1 MSAPN
6 RKGTGLGDGLGIWLA
21 IGAAVVI
28 GGGSWASA
36 HLGSWM
42 AGLAS
47 PPAHPIDLV
56 AGLAKGRV
64 PWPVQSTIVACVL
77 LGVLI
82 ALTVTVLVV
91 RSRTAHKRTRVDK
104 AAVHM
109 GRGKDLDHLGTK
121 GATATAVRLGVENS
135 TGVRLGRSVAGKR
148 PLWASWEDMLIL
160 IAGPRTMKT
169 TSYAVPAILDA
180 PGAVIATSNKRD
192 IVDVTR
198 PIRSEAG
205 AVWVFDPQSVAE
217 EEPTWWWN
225 PLSYVKNEA
234 TAGNLAQHFA
244 NGSREPGT
252 KPDAYFDPA
261 GQNLLKAFLLAASL
275 DSAPVTQVYTWLTRP
290 HDEAPA
296 ELLKTAGY
304 DLLSDMVMGHI
315 REPEKQRA
323 GVYGTARQM
332 VSCLTDRDV
341 SQWVTPQRDTTV
353 DTDPRP
359 QFVPED
365 FVRGKGTLYSLSREG
380 VGTAGPLVTALTV
393 AVVEAAEKYATSQ
406 PGGRLATPL
415 LGILDEAANVC
426 RWKALPDQY
435 SHYGSRGIILMT
447 ILQSWSQ
454 GVEVWSLE
462 GMRKLWSASNV
473 KIYGGGVSEVGYLDE
488 LSRLIGQYS
497 YINVSR
503 SHSKHGSS
511 SSRQENKDE
520 ILSVADL
527 TALPRFRAILLASGA
542 PATMI
547 EIIPWMNGPHAQKV
561 KDSLATQAKI
571 DREPVAVAAHN
582 PWIDGDRA

>member
-1 MSAPN
+1 M
-6 RKGTGLGDGLGIWLA
+6 T
-21 IGAAVVI
+21 
-28 GGGSWASA
+28 
-36 HLGSWM
+36 
-42 AGLAS
+42 
-47 PPAHPIDLV
+47 
-56 AGLAKGRV
+56 
-64 PWPVQSTIVACVL
+64 
-77 LGVLI
+77 
-82 ALTVTVLVV
+82 
-91 RSRTAHKRTRVDK
+91 RTARRRTRVDK
-104 AAVHM
+104 AAAHM
-109 GRGKDLDHLGTK
+109 GRGRDLDHLSTK
-121 GATATAVRLGVENS
+121 GATATAVRLGVKDS
-135 TGVRLGRSVAGKR
+135 AGVRLGRTVAGKR

-198 PIRSEAG
+198 PVRSETG
-205 AVWVFDPQSVAE
+205 DVWVFDPQAVAE
-217 EEPTWWWN
+217 EQPGWWWN
-225 PLSYVKNEA
+225 PLTYVKNEA

-244 NGSREPGT
+244 AGSREPGT

-261 GQNLLKAFLLAASL
+261 GQNLLKALLLAAAL
-275 DSAPVTQVYTWLTRP
+275 HSAPITQVYTWLTRP

-296 ELLKTAGY
+296 DILRAAGY
-304 DLLSDMVMGHI
+304 DLLADMVIGHI

-332 VSCLTDRDV
+332 VSCLTDREV
-341 SQWVTPQRDTTV
+341 SQWVTPLKDRTV
-353 DTDPRP
+353 QTDPRP
-359 QFVPED
+359 QFVPEE

-380 VGTAGPLVTALTV
+380 TGTAGPLVTALTV
-393 AVVEAAEKYATSQ
+393 AVVEAAEKYATTQ
-406 PGGRLATPL
+406 PGGRLETPL

-503 SHSKHGSS
+503 SHSRHGSS
-511 SSRQENKDE
+511 SSRQESKDE

-547 EIIPWMNGPHAQKV
+547 ETIPWMNGPHAQKV
-561 KDSLATQAKI
+561 KDSLAPKQDA
-571 DREPVAVAAHN
+571 REEPVAVPAHN
-582 PWIDGDRA
+582 PWTDGDKA

>member
-21 IGAAVVI
+21 IGAAVVM
-28 GGGSWASA
+28 GGGSWVSA

-77 LGVLI
+77 LGILI

-205 AVWVFDPQSVAE
+205 DVWVFDPQAVAE
-217 EEPTWWWN
+217 EDPTWWWN
-225 PLSYVKNEA
+225 PLSYVRNEA
-234 TAGNLAQHFA
+234 TAGTMAQHFA
-244 NGSREPGT
+244 AGSREPGT

-275 DSAPVTQVYTWLTRP
+275 DAAPVTQVYTWLTRP

-296 ELLKTAGY
+296 DILRTTGY

-341 SQWVTPQRDTTV
+341 SQWVTPMSGTTV
-353 DTDPRP
+353 ETDPRP
-359 QFVPED
+359 QFVPEE
-365 FVRGKGTLYSLSREG
+365 FVGSKGTLYSLSREG
-380 VGTAGPLVTALTV
+380 AGTAGPLVTALTV

-454 GVEVWSLE
+454 GVEVWNLE

-503 SHSKHGSS
+503 SHSKHGST
-511 SSRQENKDE
+511 SSRQESKDE

-527 TALPRFRAILLASGA
+527 AALPRFRAILLASGA

-547 EIIPWMNGPHAQKV
+547 ETIPWMNGPHAQKV
-561 KDSLATQAKI
+561 KDSLGALEQQPL
-571 DREPVAVAAHN
+571 DLVAVPARN
-582 PWIDGDRA
+582 PWTDGDTA

>member
-28 GGGSWASA
+28 GGGSWVSA

-56 AGLAKGRV
+56 AGLVKGRV

-77 LGVLI
+77 LGILI
-82 ALTVTVLVV
+82 ALMVTVLVV
-91 RSRTAHKRTRVDK
+91 RTRTAHKRTRVDK

-198 PIRSEAG
+198 PIRAKAG
-205 AVWVFDPQSVAE
+205 AVWVFDPQAVAE
-217 EEPTWWWN
+217 EEPSWWWN

-296 ELLKTAGY
+296 ELLRTAGY

-332 VSCLTDRDV
+332 VSCLTDREV
-341 SQWVTPQRDTTV
+341 SQWVTPARDTTAA
-353 DTDPRP
+353 TDPRP

-503 SHSKHGSS
+503 SHSKTGSS

-547 EIIPWMNGPHAQKV
+547 ETIPWMNGPHAQKV

-571 DREPVAVAAHN
+571 EREPVAAAAHN

>member
-6 RKGTGLGDGLGIWLA
+6 RKGTGLGDALGIWLA

-28 GGGSWASA
+28 GGGSWVAA
-36 HLGSWM
+36 HLGSRM

-64 PWPVQSTIVACVL
+64 PWPAQSTIVACVL

-198 PIRSEAG
+198 PIRSESG
-205 AVWVFDPQSVAE
+205 DVWVFDPQAVAE
-217 EEPTWWWN
+217 EDPNWWWN

-244 NGSREPGT
+244 AGSREPGT

-296 ELLKTAGY
+296 ELLRTAGY

-332 VSCLTDRDV
+332 VSCLTDREV
-341 SQWVTPQRDTTV
+341 SQWVTPARGTTV

-503 SHSKHGSS
+503 SHSKTGSS

-547 EIIPWMNGPHAQKV
+547 ETIPWMNGPHAQKV
-561 KDSLATQAKI
+561 KDSLATKETVEC
-571 DREPVAVAAHN
+571 EPAAVAAHN
-582 PWIDGDRA
+582 PWTGGGKA

>member
-21 IGAAVVI
+21 IGAAVVF
-28 GGGSWASA
+28 GGGSWVSA
-36 HLGSWM
+36 HLGSWL
-42 AGLAS
+42 AGIAA

-64 PWPVQSTIVACVL
+64 PWPVQSTAVACVL
-77 LGVLI
+77 SGVLI
-82 ALTVTVLVV
+82 ALAVAVLVV
-91 RSRTAHKRTRVDK
+91 RSRTAHTRTRVDK

-121 GATATAVRLGVENS
+121 GATATAVRLGVEDS

-148 PLWASWEDMLIL
+148 HLWASWEDMLIL

-205 AVWVFDPQSVAE
+205 QVWVFDPQAVAE
-217 EEPTWWWN
+217 EQPTWWWN
-225 PLSYVKNEA
+225 PLSYVTNEA

-261 GQNLLKAFLLAASL
+261 GQNLLKALLLAASL
-275 DSAPVTQVYTWLTRP
+275 NSTPITQVYTWLTRP

-296 ELLKTAGY
+296 ELLRAAGY
-304 DLLSDMVMGHI
+304 DLLADMVLGHI

-341 SQWVTPQRDTTV
+341 SQWVTPLRDTTV
-353 DTDPRP
+353 ATDPRP
-359 QFVPED
+359 QFVPEE
-365 FVRGKGTLYSLSREG
+365 FVRGRGTLYSLSREG

-503 SHSKHGSS
+503 SHSKAGSS
-511 SSRQENKDE
+511 SSRQESKDE

-547 EIIPWMNGPHAQKV
+547 ETIPWMNGPHAQKV
-561 KDSLATQAKI
+561 KDSLAAQEKVE
-571 DREPVAVAAHN
+571 REPVVVPARN
-582 PWIDGDRA
+582 PWTDGDKE

>member
-21 IGAAVVI
+21 IGAAAVI
-28 GGGSWASA
+28 GGGAWVSA
-36 HLGSWM
+36 HLGSSM

-64 PWPVQSTIVACVL
+64 PWPVQSTIVACMF
-77 LGVLI
+77 LGILI

-205 AVWVFDPQSVAE
+205 EVWVFDPQSVAE
-217 EEPTWWWN
+217 EQPGWWWN
-225 PLSYVKNEA
+225 PLTYVKNEA
-234 TAGNLAQHFA
+234 TAGNMAQHFA

-296 ELLKTAGY
+296 ELLRAAGY

-332 VSCLTDRDV
+332 VSCLTDREV
-341 SQWVTPQRDTTV
+341 SQWVTPLRDRTV

-359 QFVPED
+359 QFIPEE

-503 SHSKHGSS
+503 SHSRTGSS

-547 EIIPWMNGPHAQKV
+547 ETIPWMNGPHSQKV
-561 KDSLATQAKI
+561 RDSLATKETVE
-571 DREPVAVAAHN
+571 REPVAVAAHN
-582 PWIDGDRA
+582 PWTDGDRG

>member
-28 GGGSWASA
+28 GGGSWVSA

-205 AVWVFDPQSVAE
+205 AVWVFDPQAVAE
-217 EEPTWWWN
+217 EAPTWWWN

-275 DSAPVTQVYTWLTRP
+275 GLGPGHTGLHLADP
-290 HDEAPA
+290 PA
-296 ELLKTAGY
+296 RRGPRRTA
-304 DLLSDMVMGHI
+304 
-315 REPEKQRA
+315 E
-323 GVYGTARQM
+323 
-332 VSCLTDRDV
+332 DRRV
-341 SQWVTPQRDTTV
+341 
-353 DTDPRP
+353 
-359 QFVPED
+359 
-365 FVRGKGTLYSLSREG
+365 
-380 VGTAGPLVTALTV
+380 
-393 AVVEAAEKYATSQ
+393 
-406 PGGRLATPL
+406 
-415 LGILDEAANVC
+415 
-426 RWKALPDQY
+426 
-435 SHYGSRGIILMT
+435 
-447 ILQSWSQ
+447 
-454 GVEVWSLE
+454 
-462 GMRKLWSASNV
+462 
-473 KIYGGGVSEVGYLDE
+473 
-488 LSRLIGQYS
+488 
-497 YINVSR
+497 
-503 SHSKHGSS
+503 
-511 SSRQENKDE
+511 
-520 ILSVADL
+520 
-527 TALPRFRAILLASGA
+527 
-542 PATMI
+542 
-547 EIIPWMNGPHAQKV
+547 
-561 KDSLATQAKI
+561 
-571 DREPVAVAAHN
+571 
-582 PWIDGDRA
+582 

>member
-6 RKGTGLGDGLGIWLA
+6 RKGTGLGDALGIWLA

-28 GGGSWASA
+28 GGGSWVSA

-82 ALTVTVLVV
+82 SLTVTVLVV

-198 PIRSEAG
+198 PIRTEAG
-205 AVWVFDPQSVAE
+205 AVWVFDPQAVAE

-290 HDEAPA
+290 HDDAPA
-296 ELLKTAGY
+296 ELLRTAGY
-304 DLLSDMVMGHI
+304 DLLSDMVIGHI

-332 VSCLTDRDV
+332 VSCLTDREV
-341 SQWVTPQRDTTV
+341 SQWVTPLRDTTV

-365 FVRGKGTLYSLSREG
+365 FVRGNGTLYSLSREG

-503 SHSKHGSS
+503 SHSKTGSS

-527 TALPRFRAILLASGA
+527 TALPRFRAILLTSGA

-547 EIIPWMNGPHAQKV
+547 ETIPWMNGPHAQKV
-561 KDSLATQAKI
+561 KDSLATEVNV
-571 DREPVAVAAHN
+571 DGEPVTVAAHN
-582 PWIDGDRA
+582 PWTDGDTA

>member
-28 GGGSWASA
+28 GGGSWVSA

>member
-6 RKGTGLGDGLGIWLA
+6 RKGTGLADGLGIWLA

-28 GGGSWASA
+28 GGGSWVSA

-82 ALTVTVLVV
+82 SLTVTVLVV

-198 PIRSEAG
+198 PIRTEAG
-205 AVWVFDPQSVAE
+205 AVWVFDPQAVAE

-275 DSAPVTQVYTWLTRP
+275 GSAPVTQVYTWLTRP

-296 ELLKTAGY
+296 ELLRTAGY
-304 DLLSDMVMGHI
+304 DLLADMVMGHI

-332 VSCLTDRDV
+332 VSCLTDREV
-341 SQWVTPQRDTTV
+341 SQWVTPLRDTTV
-353 DTDPRP
+353 ATDPRP

-365 FVRGKGTLYSLSREG
+365 FVRGSGTLYSLSREG

-503 SHSKHGSS
+503 SHSKTGSS

-547 EIIPWMNGPHAQKV
+547 ETIPWMNGPHAQKV
-561 KDSLATQAKI
+561 KDSLAAPKQQPQQ
-571 DREPVAVAAHN
+571 PVTVPAHN
-582 PWIDGDRA
+582 PWTDGAGQ

>member
-6 RKGTGLGDGLGIWLA
+6 RKGTGLGDALGIWLA

-28 GGGSWASA
+28 GGGAWVSA

-56 AGLAKGRV
+56 AGLVKGRV

-77 LGVLI
+77 LGILI

-121 GATATAVRLGVENS
+121 GATATAVRLGVANS

-198 PIRSEAG
+198 PVRSEAG
-205 AVWVFDPQSVAE
+205 AVWVFDPQAVAE
-217 EEPTWWWN
+217 EDPTWWWN
-225 PLSYVKNEA
+225 PISYVKNEA
-234 TAGNLAQHFA
+234 TAGNMAQHFA

-296 ELLKTAGY
+296 ELLRTAGY

-332 VSCLTDRDV
+332 VSCLTDREV
-341 SQWVTPQRDTTV
+341 SQWVTPARDTTV
-353 DTDPRP
+353 HTDPRR

-503 SHSKHGSS
+503 SHSKAGSS

-547 EIIPWMNGPHAQKV
+547 ETIPWMTGPHAQKV
-561 KDSLATQAKI
+561 KDSLATTARIASK
-571 DREPVAVAAHN
+571 PVAVPAHN
-582 PWIDGDRA
+582 PWTDSGTA

>member
-6 RKGTGLGDGLGIWLA
+6 RKGTGMGDGLGIWLS

-28 GGGSWASA
+28 GGGAWVSA

-47 PPAHPIDLV
+47 APAHPIDLV

-77 LGVLI
+77 LGILI

-91 RSRTAHKRTRVDK
+91 RARTAHQRTRVDK

-198 PIRSEAG
+198 PVRAEAG
-205 AVWVFDPQSVAE
+205 AVWVFDPQAVAE
-217 EEPTWWWN
+217 EDPAWWWN

-275 DSAPVTQVYTWLTRP
+275 GSAPVTQVYTWLTRP

-296 ELLKTAGY
+296 ELLRTAGY
-304 DLLSDMVMGHI
+304 DLLSDMIRGHI

-332 VSCLTDRDV
+332 VSCLTDREV
-341 SQWVTPQRDTTV
+341 SQWVTPARDTTV
-353 DTDPRP
+353 ATDPRP

-365 FVRGKGTLYSLSREG
+365 FVRGNGTLYSLSREG

-462 GMRKLWSASNV
+462 GMRKLWSAANV

-503 SHSKHGSS
+503 SHSKTGSS

-547 EIIPWMNGPHAQKV
+547 ETIPWMNGPHAQKV
-561 KDSLATQAKI
+561 KDSLTDREKV
-571 DREPVAVAAHN
+571 DREPVAVPAHN
-582 PWIDGDRA
+582 PWTNTA

>member
-6 RKGTGLGDGLGIWLA
+6 RKGTGTGDGVGIWLA
-21 IGAAVVI
+21 IGAALVL
-28 GGGSWASA
+28 GGGVWVSA
-36 HLGSWM
+36 RLGSWWAGIAAPPSQPIVLI
-42 AGLAS
+42 AGL
-47 PPAHPIDLV
+47 V
-56 AGLAKGRV
+56 KGRV
-64 PWPVQSTIVACVL
+64 PWPVQSTIVGCML
-77 LGVLI
+77 LGVLV
-82 ALTVTVLVV
+82 ALAVAVLVV
-91 RSRTAHKRTRVDK
+91 RSRSARKLTRVDK

-109 GRGKDLDHLGTK
+109 GRGKDLNHLSTK

-135 TGVRLGRSVAGKR
+135 PGVRLGRSVAGKR

-192 IVDVTR
+192 IVDITR
-198 PIRSEAG
+198 PIRAQAG
-205 AVWVFDPQSVAE
+205 AVWVFDPQAVAE
-217 EEPTWWWN
+217 EDPTWWWN

-234 TAGNLAQHFA
+234 TAANMAQHFA

-275 DSAPVTQVYTWLTRP
+275 NSAPITQVYIWLTRP
-290 HDEAPA
+290 HDETPA
-296 ELLKTAGY
+296 ELLKAAGF
-304 DLLSDMVMGHI
+304 DLLADMVMGHI

-341 SQWVTPQRDTTV
+341 SQWVTPLRNTTV

-406 PGGRLATPL
+406 PGGRLVTPL

-462 GMRKLWSASNV
+462 GMRKLWSASNM

-503 SHSKHGSS
+503 SHSRQGSS

-542 PATMI
+542 PAILI
-547 EIIPWMNGPHAQKV
+547 ETIPWMNGPHAQKV
-561 KDSLATQAKI
+561 TD
-571 DREPVAVAAHN
+571 AVAAQKPRGRDPVTVSAHN
-582 PWIDGDRA
+582 LWTDGRRP

>member
-1 MSAPN
+1 
-6 RKGTGLGDGLGIWLA
+6 
-21 IGAAVVI
+21 
-28 GGGSWASA
+28 
-36 HLGSWM
+36 
-42 AGLAS
+42 
-47 PPAHPIDLV
+47 
-56 AGLAKGRV
+56 
-64 PWPVQSTIVACVL
+64 
-77 LGVLI
+77 
-82 ALTVTVLVV
+82 
-91 RSRTAHKRTRVDK
+91 
-104 AAVHM
+104 
-109 GRGKDLDHLGTK
+109 
-121 GATATAVRLGVENS
+121 
-135 TGVRLGRSVAGKR
+135 
-148 PLWASWEDMLIL
+148 
-160 IAGPRTMKT
+160 
-169 TSYAVPAILDA
+169 
-180 PGAVIATSNKRD
+180 
-192 IVDVTR
+192 
-198 PIRSEAG
+198 
-205 AVWVFDPQSVAE
+205 
-217 EEPTWWWN
+217 
-225 PLSYVKNEA
+225 
-234 TAGNLAQHFA
+234 
-244 NGSREPGT
+244 
-252 KPDAYFDPA
+252 
-261 GQNLLKAFLLAASL
+261 
-275 DSAPVTQVYTWLTRP
+275 
-290 HDEAPA
+290 
-296 ELLKTAGY
+296 
-304 DLLSDMVMGHI
+304 MVMGHI

-332 VSCLTDRDV
+332 VSCLTDREV
-341 SQWVTPQRDTTV
+341 SQWVTPARDTTV

-359 QFVPED
+359 QFVPEE

-527 TALPRFRAILLASGA
+527 TALPRLRAILLASGA

-547 EIIPWMNGPHAQKV
+547 ETIPWMNGPHAQKV
-561 KDSLATQAKI
+561 KDSLATKQEVP
-571 DREPVAVAAHN
+571 REPVALPAHN
-582 PWIDGDRA
+582 PWTDGEMA

>member
-1 MSAPN
+1 
-6 RKGTGLGDGLGIWLA
+6 
-21 IGAAVVI
+21 
-28 GGGSWASA
+28 
-36 HLGSWM
+36 
-42 AGLAS
+42 
-47 PPAHPIDLV
+47 
-56 AGLAKGRV
+56 
-64 PWPVQSTIVACVL
+64 
-77 LGVLI
+77 
-82 ALTVTVLVV
+82 
-91 RSRTAHKRTRVDK
+91 
-104 AAVHM
+104 
-109 GRGKDLDHLGTK
+109 
-121 GATATAVRLGVENS
+121 
-135 TGVRLGRSVAGKR
+135 
-148 PLWASWEDMLIL
+148 
-160 IAGPRTMKT
+160 
-169 TSYAVPAILDA
+169 
-180 PGAVIATSNKRD
+180 
-192 IVDVTR
+192 
-198 PIRSEAG
+198 
-205 AVWVFDPQSVAE
+205 
-217 EEPTWWWN
+217 
-225 PLSYVKNEA
+225 
-234 TAGNLAQHFA
+234 
-244 NGSREPGT
+244 
-252 KPDAYFDPA
+252 
-261 GQNLLKAFLLAASL
+261 
-275 DSAPVTQVYTWLTRP
+275 
-290 HDEAPA
+290 
-296 ELLKTAGY
+296 
-304 DLLSDMVMGHI
+304 MVMGHV

-332 VSCLTDRDV
+332 VSCLTDREV
-341 SQWVTPQRDTTV
+341 SQWVTPARGTTV

-503 SHSKHGSS
+503 SHSKSGSS

-547 EIIPWMNGPHAQKV
+547 ELSPG
-561 KDSLATQAKI
+561 
-571 DREPVAVAAHN
+571 
-582 PWIDGDRA
+582 

>member
-28 GGGSWASA
+28 GGGSWVSA

-42 AGLAS
+42 AGLAA

-77 LGVLI
+77 FGVLL
-82 ALTVTVLVV
+82 ALTVTMLVI

-205 AVWVFDPQSVAE
+205 DVWVFDPQAVAE

-225 PLSYVKNEA
+225 PLSFVKNEA
-234 TAGNLAQHFA
+234 MAGNMAQHFA
-244 NGSREPGT
+244 NGSREPGS

-275 DSAPVTQVYTWLTRP
+275 GSAPVTQVYTWLTRP

-296 ELLKTAGY
+296 ELLRNAGY
-304 DLLSDMVMGHI
+304 DLLADMVMGHI

-332 VSCLTDRDV
+332 VSCLTDREV
-341 SQWVTPQRDTTV
+341 RQWVTPQRGTTV

-359 QFVPED
+359 QFIPED

-406 PGGRLATPL
+406 PAGRLATPL

-473 KIYGGGVSEVGYLDE
+473 KIYGGGVSEVAYLDE

-547 EIIPWMNGPHAQKV
+547 ETIPWMNGPHAQKV
-561 KDSLATQAKI
+561 KESLAAPKQQPQ
-571 DREPVAVAAHN
+571 EPVTVPAHN
-582 PWIDGDRA
+582 PWTDGARK